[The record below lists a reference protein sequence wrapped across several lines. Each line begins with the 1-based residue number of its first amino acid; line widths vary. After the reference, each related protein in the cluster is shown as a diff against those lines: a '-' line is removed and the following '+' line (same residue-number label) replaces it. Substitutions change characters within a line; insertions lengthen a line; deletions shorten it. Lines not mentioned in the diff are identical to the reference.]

1 MILRCWPLL
10 IIVASWVWGISLWL
24 RLADYQTEHPGEP
37 YMWNWKF
44 LNPNN
49 FTADGQP
56 ILYRL
61 WASEAVFALGAV
73 LAMLFCV

>member
-1 MILRCWPLL
+1 VILRCWPLL
-10 IIVASWVWGISLWL
+10 IIVASWIWGISLWL
-24 RLADYQTEHPGEP
+24 RLAEYQTEHPGEP

-61 WASEAVFALGAV
+61 DPPSGDPARDPPTT
-73 LAMLFCV
+73 MCP